1 MANGLAINFN
11 AKDEKRML
19 SIIQNIRSVSM
30 VLQKG
35 RAEAMI
41 LVPNATC
48 DQTKIKNIDRI
59 YNLEHT
65 LSTKGRRRAIL
76 LNLLLA
82 LKTPLIVYLFVVSI
96 DLFL

>member
-1 MANGLAINFN
+1 
-11 AKDEKRML
+11 
-19 SIIQNIRSVSM
+19 M

-35 RAEAMI
+35 RAEAMS
-41 LVPNATC
+41 LATNAAC

-65 LSTKGRRRAIL
+65 LSTKGQRRAIL

-82 LKTPLIVYLFVVSI
+82 LKTPLIVYLFVVHI